1 MTDGWWLEQSW
12 HIKFTNQQIGD
23 NISVSNTTNLRT
35 KTCVLQNESFCQE
48 YLESEFLGRNG
59 LTGSYF
65 T

>member
-1 MTDGWWLEQSW
+1 MMTDVWDS
-12 HIKFTNQQIGD
+12 HIKFTNQQIGH
-23 NISVSNTTNLRT
+23 NIIVCNTTNIRT
-35 KTCVLQNESFCQE
+35 KTRVLQNESFCQE